1 MIDIETENSANRA
14 DLMPQIEKKVI
25 NQEEA
30 QNNLKIKGERAIKWL
45 STKSRS
51 EVEIALRSLIMK
63 MIVKILEGLQPS

>member
-63 MIVKILEGLQPS
+63 VIVKILEGLHPY

>member
-63 MIVKILEGLQPS
+63 MIAKILEGLQPS

>member
-1 MIDIETENSANRA
+1 MSDIETENSANRA
-14 DLMPQIEKKVI
+14 DLIPKIEIKVI

-30 QNNLKIKGERAIKWL
+30 LINKLRIKGERAIKWL

-63 MIVKILEGLQPS
+63 MIAKILEGL

>member
-1 MIDIETENSANRA
+1 MIDIETENSANMA

-63 MIVKILEGLQPS
+63 MIAKILEGLQPS